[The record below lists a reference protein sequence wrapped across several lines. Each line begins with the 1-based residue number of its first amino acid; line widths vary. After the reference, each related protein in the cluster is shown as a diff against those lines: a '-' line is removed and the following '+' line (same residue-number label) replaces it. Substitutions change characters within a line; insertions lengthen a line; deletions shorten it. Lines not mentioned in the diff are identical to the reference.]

1 MNYKTIDFKTKRGY
15 LTKKI
20 NNFFFNF
27 ITTVST
33 SVMVFDYLVNLINTR
48 KRTERWYSCSF
59 DIKSSFVLV
68 GVSSGVIIGGG
79 DKVFDPAIGF
89 FSFFNTS
96 TISNQKLSNRFK
108 FWRILLF
115 CKQQLFLQYFLS
127 KITTL
132 PKFVV
137 SSRVL
142 SVTVTWISRFTIRI
156 FAIISRDLTIYS

>member
-79 DKVFDPAIGF
+79 GQGVRSAIGF

-108 FWRILLF
+108 F
-115 CKQQLFLQYFLS
+115 
-127 KITTL
+127 
-132 PKFVV
+132 
-137 SSRVL
+137 
-142 SVTVTWISRFTIRI
+142 
-156 FAIISRDLTIYS
+156 